1 MDLTFDEGNITT
13 GAPSQAISTLR
24 RRISAFTRDGTPF
37 KIGIT
42 SDPYRRKSQYE
53 DDTDYDEMIVLYRTS
68 SDRYQRQLEQT
79 LIDDYWDEC
88 DNSIQGGGGRPASGP
103 SYYLYIVIEW

>member
-1 MDLTFDEGNITT
+1 MDLTFDDVTT

-24 RRISAFTRDGTPF
+24 RRISAYTRDGTLF

-42 SDPYRRKSQYE
+42 NNPSRRKSQYE

-68 SDRYQRQLEQT
+68 SDSFQRQLEQT
-79 LIDDYWDEC
+79 LIVDYWDRC
-88 DNSIQGGGGRPASGP
+88 DNSIQGGGGRPTNGP
-103 SYYLYIVIEW
+103 YYLYIVIEW